1 MITINTKNNKRDNK
15 KGRYVIEHQDLGA
28 KPKKVSKVTIVVLIV
43 VILAV
48 AIALKMYFLGDLKDN
63 KATANGIEKID
74 SNDTNNNSETNNK
87 NDNKKHKKI
96 QSDETQ
102 IKGINWK
109 DFSKDTKAVLEIPG
123 MLEYPVVQS
132 DDNNYYLHRGLDK
145 KYKYSG
151 TLFIDY
157 HNNSNFTDDN
167 TIIYGHNMTSGRM
180 FGSLKKYKSKQYMQE
195 HKYFFVHTRG
205 TGGLDDGTD
214 DSFSPDDSFS
224 SENTDTNNT
233 SQNNSDTSKNNSNGY
248 DEVLKYEIKN
258 VCIVNLG
265 SRIYTVQF
273 GDNFTK
279 EDYINSYHGLYGNAL
294 DKDKTICTL
303 STCTNFGR
311 QRLVVQGS
319 LISRK
324 AEK

>member
-1 MITINTKNNKRDNK
+1 MITINTKNSKRDNK
-15 KGRYVIEHQDLGA
+15 KGRYVLEHQDLGA
-28 KPKKVSKVTIVVLIV
+28 KPKKVSKVTIVVLII
-43 VILAV
+43 VILAA

-74 SNDTNNNSETNNK
+74 SNGNTDNNSNANNK
-87 NDNKKHKKI
+87 NDNTKHKKV

-109 DFSKDTKAVLEIPG
+109 NFSKDTKAVLEIPG

-132 DDNNYYLHRGLDK
+132 DDNSYYLHRGLDK

-214 DSFSPDDSFS
+214 DSFS
-224 SENTDTNNT
+224 SENTNTTDT
-233 SQNNSDTSKNNSNGY
+233 SQNSSDTSSASQNSSNGY

-258 VCIVNLG
+258 VCVVNLG

-279 EDYINSYHGLYGNAL
+279 EDYINSYHGLFGNTL

>member
-1 MITINTKNNKRDNK
+1 MITINTKNSKRDNK
-15 KGRYVIEHQDLGA
+15 KGRYVLEHQDLGA
-28 KPKKVSKVTIVVLIV
+28 KPKKVSKVTIVVLII
-43 VILAV
+43 VILAA
-48 AIALKMYFLGDLKDN
+48 AIALKIYFLGDLKDN

-74 SNDTNNNSETNNK
+74 SNGNTDNNSNANNK
-87 NDNKKHKKI
+87 NNNTKHKKA

-109 DFSKDTKAVLEIPG
+109 NFSKDIKAVLEIPG

-132 DDNNYYLHRGLDK
+132 DDNSYYLHRGLDK

-205 TGGLDDGTD
+205 TGGLDDGID
-214 DSFSPDDSFS
+214 DNFSP
-224 SENTDTNNT
+224 ENTNTTDT
-233 SQNNSDTSKNNSNGY
+233 SQNNSDTSKNNFNGY

-258 VCIVNLG
+258 VCVVNLG

-279 EDYINSYHGLYGNAL
+279 EDYINSYHGLFGNAL
-294 DKDKTICTL
+294 DKDKIICTL

>member
-1 MITINTKNNKRDNK
+1 MITINTKNSKRNNKRS
-15 KGRYVIEHQDLGA
+15 RYVIEHQDLGA

-43 VILAV
+43 VILAA

-63 KATANGIEKID
+63 NATVNGIEKFD
-74 SNDTNNNSETNNK
+74 SYTNNNSNIDNNSK
-87 NDNKKHKKI
+87 NDNKKHKKV

-109 DFSKDTKAVLEIPG
+109 NFSKNTKAVLEIPG

-224 SENTDTNNT
+224 SENTNTTDT
-233 SQNNSDTSKNNSNGY
+233 SQNSSSSSNGY

-258 VCIVNLG
+258 VCVVNLG

-279 EDYINSYHGLYGNAL
+279 EDYINSYHGLFGNAL

>member
-1 MITINTKNNKRDNK
+1 MITINTKNSKRDNK
-15 KGRYVIEHQDLGA
+15 KGRYVLEHQDLGA
-28 KPKKVSKVTIVVLIV
+28 KPKKVSKVTIVVLII
-43 VILAV
+43 VILAA

-74 SNDTNNNSETNNK
+74 SNTNNNSNIDNNSK
-87 NDNKKHKKI
+87 NDNKKHKKV

-109 DFSKDTKAVLEIPG
+109 NFSKDTKAVLEIPG

-132 DDNNYYLHRGLDK
+132 DDNSYYLHRGLDK

-214 DSFSPDDSFS
+214 DSFS
-224 SENTDTNNT
+224 SENNNTTGT
-233 SQNNSDTSKNNSNGY
+233 SQNSSDTSSASQNSSNGY

-258 VCIVNLG
+258 VCVVNLG

-279 EDYINSYHGLYGNAL
+279 EDYINSYHGLFGNAL

>member
-1 MITINTKNNKRDNK
+1 MITINTKNNKRNNK

-28 KPKKVSKVTIVVLIV
+28 KPKKVSKVTIVVLII
-43 VILAV
+43 VILAA

-74 SNDTNNNSETNNK
+74 SNSTNNNSETNNK
-87 NDNKKHKKI
+87 NDNKKHKKV

-109 DFSKDTKAVLEIPG
+109 NFSKDTKAVLEIPG

-195 HKYFFVHTRG
+195 HKYFFIHTRG

-214 DSFSPDDSFS
+214 DSFSP
-224 SENTDTNNT
+224 ENP
-233 SQNNSDTSKNNSNGY
+233 DTSKNNSNGY

-279 EDYINSYHGLYGNAL
+279 EDYINSYHGLYGNTL

>member
-1 MITINTKNNKRDNK
+1 M
-15 KGRYVIEHQDLGA
+15 EHQDLGA
-28 KPKKVSKVTIVVLIV
+28 KPKKVSKVTIVVSIV
-43 VILAV
+43 VILAA

-74 SNDTNNNSETNNK
+74 SNSNTDNDSNANSK
-87 NDNKKHKKI
+87 NDNKKHKKV

-109 DFSKDTKAVLEIPG
+109 NFSKDTKAVLEIPG

-180 FGSLKKYKSKQYMQE
+180 FGNLKKYKSKQYMQE

-205 TGGLDDGTD
+205 TGGLDDG
-214 DSFSPDDSFS
+214 SDDSFS
-224 SENTDTNNT
+224 SENPDTTNT
-233 SQNNSDTSKNNSNGY
+233 TQNSSSSSDTSSITQNSSNDY

-258 VCIVNLG
+258 VCVVNLG

-279 EDYINSYHGLYGNAL
+279 EDYINSYHGLFGNAL

>member
-1 MITINTKNNKRDNK
+1 MITINTKNSKRDNR
-15 KGRYVIEHQDLGA
+15 KGRYVTEHQDLGA

-43 VILAV
+43 VILAA
-48 AIALKMYFLGDLKDN
+48 AIALKMYFFGDLKDN

-74 SNDTNNNSETNNK
+74 SNSNTDSNSKANSK
-87 NDNKKHKKI
+87 NDNKKHKKV

-109 DFSKDTKAVLEIPG
+109 NFSKDTKAVLEIPG

-132 DDNNYYLHRGLDK
+132 DDNSYYLHRGLDK

-205 TGGLDDGTD
+205 TGGLDNGTD
-214 DSFSPDDSFS
+214 DSFSP
-224 SENTDTNNT
+224 ENLDTPST
-233 SQNNSDTSKNNSNGY
+233 SQNNSDISKNNSNGY

-279 EDYINSYHGLYGNAL
+279 EDYINSYNGLYGNAL
-294 DKDKTICTL
+294 DKEKTICTL
-303 STCTNFGR
+303 STCTNFGK

>member
-1 MITINTKNNKRDNK
+1 M
-15 KGRYVIEHQDLGA
+15 EHQDLGA
-28 KPKKVSKVTIVVLIV
+28 KPKKVSKVTIVVSIV
-43 VILAV
+43 VILAA

-74 SNDTNNNSETNNK
+74 SNSNTDNDSNANSK
-87 NDNKKHKKI
+87 NDNKKHKKV

-109 DFSKDTKAVLEIPG
+109 NFSKDTKAVLEIPG

-214 DSFSPDDSFS
+214 DSFS
-224 SENTDTNNT
+224 SENPDTTNI
-233 SQNNSDTSKNNSNGY
+233 SQNSSSSSDGY

-258 VCIVNLG
+258 VCVVNLG

-279 EDYINSYHGLYGNAL
+279 KDYINSYHGLFGNAL

>member
-1 MITINTKNNKRDNK
+1 MITINTKNSKRNNKRS
-15 KGRYVIEHQDLGA
+15 RYVIEHQDLGA

-43 VILAV
+43 VILAA

-63 KATANGIEKID
+63 KATVNGIEKFD
-74 SNDTNNNSETNNK
+74 SYTNNNSNIDNNSK
-87 NDNKKHKKI
+87 NVNKKHKKV

-109 DFSKDTKAVLEIPG
+109 NFSKNTKAVLEIPG

-224 SENTDTNNT
+224 SENTNTTDT
-233 SQNNSDTSKNNSNGY
+233 SQNSSSSSNGY

-258 VCIVNLG
+258 VCVVNLG

-279 EDYINSYHGLYGNAL
+279 EDYINSYHGLFGNAL

>member
-1 MITINTKNNKRDNK
+1 MITINTKNSKRDNK
-15 KGRYVIEHQDLGA
+15 KGRYVLEHQDLGA
-28 KPKKVSKVTIVVLIV
+28 KPKKVSKVTIVVLII
-43 VILAV
+43 VILAA
-48 AIALKMYFLGDLKDN
+48 AIALKIYFLGDLKDN

-74 SNDTNNNSETNNK
+74 SNTNNNSNTNSK
-87 NDNKKHKKI
+87 NDNKKHKKV

-109 DFSKDTKAVLEIPG
+109 NFSKDTKAVLEIPG

-132 DDNNYYLHRGLDK
+132 DDNSYYLHRGLDK

-214 DSFSPDDSFS
+214 DNFS
-224 SENTDTNNT
+224 SENTNTTDT
-233 SQNNSDTSKNNSNGY
+233 SQNSSDTSSASQNSSNGY

-258 VCIVNLG
+258 VCVVNLG

>member
-1 MITINTKNNKRDNK
+1 MITINTKNNKRNNK

-28 KPKKVSKVTIVVLIV
+28 KPKKVSKVTIVVLII
-43 VILAV
+43 VILAA

-74 SNDTNNNSETNNK
+74 SNSTNNNSETNNK
-87 NDNKKHKKI
+87 NDNKKHKKV

-109 DFSKDTKAVLEIPG
+109 NFSKDTKAVLEIPG

-167 TIIYGHNMTSGRM
+167 TIIYGHNMTSG
-180 FGSLKKYKSKQYMQE
+180 
-195 HKYFFVHTRG
+195 
-205 TGGLDDGTD
+205 
-214 DSFSPDDSFS
+214 
-224 SENTDTNNT
+224 
-233 SQNNSDTSKNNSNGY
+233 
-248 DEVLKYEIKN
+248 
-258 VCIVNLG
+258 
-265 SRIYTVQF
+265 
-273 GDNFTK
+273 
-279 EDYINSYHGLYGNAL
+279 
-294 DKDKTICTL
+294 
-303 STCTNFGR
+303 
-311 QRLVVQGS
+311 
-319 LISRK
+319 
-324 AEK
+324 

>member
-1 MITINTKNNKRDNK
+1 
-15 KGRYVIEHQDLGA
+15 
-28 KPKKVSKVTIVVLIV
+28 
-43 VILAV
+43 
-48 AIALKMYFLGDLKDN
+48 
-63 KATANGIEKID
+63 
-74 SNDTNNNSETNNK
+74 
-87 NDNKKHKKI
+87 
-96 QSDETQ
+96 
-102 IKGINWK
+102 
-109 DFSKDTKAVLEIPG
+109 

-132 DDNNYYLHRGLDK
+132 DDNSYYLHRGLDK

-205 TGGLDDGTD
+205 TGGLDDGSD

-224 SENTDTNNT
+224 QDDSFSSENPNTTNT
-233 SQNNSDTSKNNSNGY
+233 SSASQSSSNGY
-248 DEVLKYEIKN
+248 DEILKYEIKN
-258 VCIVNLG
+258 VCVVNLG

-279 EDYINSYHGLYGNAL
+279 EDYINSYHGLFGNAL